1 MKRTEL
7 DMLKKK
13 VVDYK
18 ESCADMLKLAEAFKK
33 LPKGQLKKILTDEIK
48 EIFKKYGVEF

>member
-1 MKRTEL
+1 MTRDKLNE
-7 DMLKKK
+7 LKKK
-13 VVDYK
+13 VIDYK
-18 ESCADMLKLAEAFKK
+18 EACADMLKLANAFKS

>member
-1 MKRTEL
+1 MKRTKL

-13 VVDYK
+13 VVDHR
-18 ESCADMLKLAEAFKK
+18 EACADMLKLAEKFKS

>member
-1 MKRTEL
+1 MKPEKL
-7 DMLKKK
+7 IELKKK
-13 VVDYK
+13 VIDFK
-18 ESCADMLKLAEAFKK
+18 EACIDMLKLAEAFKS